1 MLFAKRKQLKN
12 LSVLLTGDRKTL
24 VLDALLLNKTYIDI
38 ILWGGGI
45 TFNSWLKVFWRGKWN
60 CFHFSKSFAIRW
72 QRSCRDAFYR
82 MKLDRMMKRKMPV
95 GIHSSKRTRSS
106 MRLFARRRSRHE
118 NDSSCSWCS
127 RKWSLVSHDSSFC
140 PFFLAPFSPLSWSL
154 VKQAYLDLKEFWLSY
169 GTKNTHNI
177 LATYLFARAL
187 VPSKSKF
194 LPLFHALTVC
204 DTTSFSAGR
213 EIAKI
218 VNMDFCQF
226 VSY

>member
-1 MLFAKRKQLKN
+1 
-12 LSVLLTGDRKTL
+12 
-24 VLDALLLNKTYIDI
+24 
-38 ILWGGGI
+38 
-45 TFNSWLKVFWRGKWN
+45 
-60 CFHFSKSFAIRW
+60 
-72 QRSCRDAFYR
+72 
-82 MKLDRMMKRKMPV
+82 MKRKTPV

-118 NDSSCSWCS
+118 HDSSCSWCS
-127 RKWSLVSHDSSFC
+127 RKWSLVSHDSNFC

-154 VKQAYLDLKEFWLSY
+154 VEQAYLDMKEFWVSC

-177 LATYLFARAL
+177 LATYLFARAF

-204 DTTSFSAGR
+204 DTTSFSAGH

-218 VNMDFCQF
+218 VNMDFCKF
-226 VSY
+226 VSYWRKYCCYMRPWNKIKWNLDITNLFVTTSSAWRPIFLYPSNSKQYEKEPRDNETSLYLL